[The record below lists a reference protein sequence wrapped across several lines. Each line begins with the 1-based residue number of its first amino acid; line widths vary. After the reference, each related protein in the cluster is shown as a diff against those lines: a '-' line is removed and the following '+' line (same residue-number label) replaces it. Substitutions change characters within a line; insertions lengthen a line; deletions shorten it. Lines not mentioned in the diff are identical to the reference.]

1 MVFVGNFC
9 PTNNSQ
15 EKMAVDYLGYP
26 WGIKAAH
33 REKHTKSALSQRRKE
48 LFSNLVPEMKA
59 LSKHFQ
65 LMHRPSGELPC
76 EVFKN
81 RCEVEV
87 SKTAGKTLF
96 LRILISS
103 NFLLCYSQKLKIELC
118 TIEVVSN
125 NP

>member
-9 PTNNSQ
+9 PINNFQ
-15 EKMAVDYLGYP
+15 ETMTVGYLGYP
-26 WGIKAAH
+26 WGIKADH
-33 REKHTKSALSQRRKE
+33 KENHTKSALSSRRKE
-48 LFSNLVPEMKA
+48 LFSNLIPEMKA
-59 LSKHFQ
+59 LSKLFQ
-65 LMHRPSGELPC
+65 LIHRAFGEPRC

-118 TIEVVSN
+118 TIEEVSN